1 MHVLPYSS
9 NVLIEKMIINYET
22 KHSIDQNLKIIQSL
36 RKFEVTFKWIK
47 MVRYE
52 ISMGGY

>member
-1 MHVLPYSS
+1 MHALPQSS
-9 NVLIEKMIINYET
+9 NVLIEKMIINYEI
-22 KHSIDQNLKIIQSL
+22 KHSIDQNLKINQSL